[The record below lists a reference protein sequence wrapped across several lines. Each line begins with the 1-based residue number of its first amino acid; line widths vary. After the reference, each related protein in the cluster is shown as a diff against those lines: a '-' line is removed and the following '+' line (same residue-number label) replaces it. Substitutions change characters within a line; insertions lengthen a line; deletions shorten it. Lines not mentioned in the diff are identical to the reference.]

1 MTYLLTREEL
11 LEFSKIIY
19 EQSIHS
25 YLDLKDSTCERML
38 SNFLIDKKTSMPNT
52 NLTMRT
58 NSVSASQTPLFFNSD
73 IYTITETFMV
83 NQTH

>member
-52 NLTMRT
+52 NLTLRT
-58 NSVSASQTPLFFNSD
+58 GSVVVGQMDMFNSDVFTITDSFIVSQTP
-73 IYTITETFMV
+73 
-83 NQTH
+83 

>member
-25 YLDLKDSTCERML
+25 YLDLKESTCERML

-52 NLTMRT
+52 NLTLRT
-58 NSVSASQTPLFFNSD
+58 GSVVVGQMDMFNSDVFTITDSFIVSQTP
-73 IYTITETFMV
+73 
-83 NQTH
+83 